1 MNIAH
6 QLRPLQDFRDRLH
19 FLFPQRADALFDLLD
34 ALSSNQTAR
43 SPAELSLNPL
53 FRRTYNSVYDGIQSL
68 RGAPVCDPAS
78 VAAGAT
84 FHQQVTQLIGARLPQ
99 PTRRPFWLFGVDVT
113 PTPRPYARTLAD
125 RTFVYQPNP
134 IGANKPVTVG
144 HAYSVVAAL
153 PEKATHETPS
163 WVVPLTTERVA
174 STQTAVQVGVAQTQR
189 LLNDPALPFHHAL
202 CVEVADSAYGGPG
215 FLSPLARQPN
225 LVVVARARNN
235 RVFYRAPPTGL
246 APVGHPTW
254 YGDAMGLNQPT
265 TWTPPDEVQTSSWT
279 TRHGKTFTVRLEAWY
294 DLRMR
299 GHRDQPM
306 HDYPFTLMRV
316 QLFDAT
322 GLPLHARPL
331 WLVACG
337 ARRRELTLV
346 DLWQAYQ
353 ARYDLEHYF
362 RFGKQ
367 RLLTTAYQ
375 TPAVPHEENWWRLTQ
390 LAYVQL
396 WLVRDA
402 VTACPRPWERSQPVP
417 AMTSASPSTAQRRFA
432 EIVRQIGTPAAAPKP
447 RGNPRGRATGTRPAP
462 RPRQPVVKKGQPAAV
477 LV

>member
-225 LVVVARARNN
+225 LVVVNMSDVVTLGPEEAAFA
-235 RVFYRAPPTGL
+235 VKEL
-246 APVGHPTW
+246 I
-254 YGDAMGLNQPT
+254 QP
-265 TWTPPDEVQTSSWT
+265 
-279 TRHGKTFTVRLEAWY
+279 RTVIPSHVNE
-294 DLRMR
+294 
-299 GHRDQPM
+299 Q
-306 HDYPFTLMRV
+306 
-316 QLFDAT
+316 AT
-322 GLPLHARPL
+322 QG
-331 WLVACG
+331 G
-337 ARRRELTLV
+337 
-346 DLWQAYQ
+346 
-353 ARYDLEHYF
+353 
-362 RFGKQ
+362 
-367 RLLTTAYQ
+367 
-375 TPAVPHEENWWRLTQ
+375 
-390 LAYVQL
+390 
-396 WLVRDA
+396 LVRA
-402 VTACPRPWERSQPVP
+402 
-417 AMTSASPSTAQRRFA
+417 
-432 EIVRQIGTPAAAPKP
+432 
-447 RGNPRGRATGTRPAP
+447 GTRTERFLQMMNGSGIDVVVPLSGVT
-462 RPRQPVVKKGQPAAV
+462 RQFDGSGRCVNCQ
-477 LV
+477 